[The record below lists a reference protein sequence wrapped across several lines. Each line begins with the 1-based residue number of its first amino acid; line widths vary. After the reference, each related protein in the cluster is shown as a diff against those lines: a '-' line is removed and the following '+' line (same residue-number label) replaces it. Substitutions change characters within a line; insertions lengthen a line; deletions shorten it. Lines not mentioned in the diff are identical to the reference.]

1 MTQKD
6 KKQEPAGNSMSP
18 EKAQELIE
26 KLNGIIDQYGVEAK
40 IFKKD
45 YIQSLDAR
53 ESSVSV
59 RESDL
64 AARESTITAREESA
78 DTRLAEAV
86 AKETKTEIQ
95 LGEIAAKEKAF
106 EAIRTDL
113 EKQANEIATKKAEL
127 FATSAKLASELHD
140 KRIQETEEE
149 VQRIR
154 DTAFEEAQKIRDA
167 ALADA
172 QKTRDA
178 AETAAQSTRDDAQK
192 NVESAL
198 AAAEKQVKEILDS
211 AKANAKLLV
220 DEATSQAKQAI
231 ADAEGKAKD
240 IQEKA
245 VRDTKIL
252 DEQIKE
258 LVQEKTKLENENRKY
273 FAENVQIHIENSNLE
288 SECKKQKEDFD
299 NKTALYEKTLA
310 DFKTLRIQL
319 ESSGR
324 KVDEFSEEISKLAT
338 REQELNGRESELNDL
353 KRTLSLKE
361 KRNERKDES
370 LREMQEDIDKEVNER
385 YETILQTKDAKIT
398 VLENEVNSL
407 RDSLASNMN
416 IVNKFDDLTREF
428 GENPIDALAK
438 IKTLES
444 QLSVALDTVNNT
456 PSYVLQKKAKDLEEL
471 KDSLDEREKGLK
483 EKITENEQLRSNATL
498 MQDTIHTLHEDL
510 ENKEKDIMRMTE
522 QLNRLRAT
530 YENPAAEEE
539 RIKEINK
546 PYVVNKDD
554 MVRSEKEFTEIEWLN
569 GIGKKIDAFGLHFP
583 RRILHAFHTA
593 LKTSEMAPITVL
605 AGVSGTGKSEL
616 PRLYSYFG
624 GINFLPVPVQPNWD
638 SQESMLGYYNSIDN
652 CFEPHNILRLLA
664 QSQRKADNQDGLD
677 DVMTMILLDEM
688 NLANIEL
695 YFAEFLSKLETRR
708 GLDDSNVPKLPVKIG
723 SKMKDWELP
732 LGRNVLWTGTMNND
746 ETTKALSD
754 KVLDRGIV
762 INFPRPEMLFRS
774 KNMTL
779 KDKAPLLLRKNWD
792 AWKRDAYKFKK
803 EEIEPYMQ
811 TVQNINEFLGT
822 TGRAVG
828 HRVWQSIE
836 SYISNYPD
844 VIRAKDD
851 TERKKAMDVAFED
864 QIVQKVMP
872 KLRGLE
878 VRGDQGDALTGISGI
893 IPEALRE
900 DFENAKQGYGQFIWT
915 TSGYLLKG
923 DEAPQD
929 EQDEVQAEQQPKQQ
943 PESEAEE
950 KKGKGKGKKK

>member
-1 MTQKD
+1 MAQEK
-6 KKQEPAGNSMSP
+6 KKQEPIDNGIST
-18 EKAQELIE
+18 EKAQKLID
-26 KLNGIIDQYGVEAK
+26 KLNEMISQYGMEAK

-45 YIQSLDAR
+45 YIESLDSR
-53 ESSVSV
+53 EASLK
-59 RESDL
+59 EHEANL
-64 AARESTITAREESA
+64 AAQETENKK
-78 DTRLAEAV
+78 RLAEAV
-86 AKETKTEIQ
+86 TKETAAKLRIDEMTAKE
-95 LGEIAAKEKAF
+95 AAF
-106 EAIRTDL
+106 ETIRADL
-113 EKQANEIATKKAEL
+113 EKQANDIAAKKAEI
-127 FATSAKLASELHD
+127 FSAAEKLAAQLHD

-172 QKTRDA
+172 QKTREA
-178 AETAAQSTRDDAQK
+178 AETAAESTRADAQK
-192 NVESAL
+192 KLESVL
-198 AAAEKQVKEILDS
+198 ASADQQVKTILDS

-231 ADAEGKAKD
+231 TDAEGKAKD

-245 VRDTKIL
+245 VRDTKVL

-319 ESSGR
+319 ENSG
-324 KVDEFSEEISKLAT
+324 KNVGQFSEEILKLAT
-338 REQELNGRESELNDL
+338 REQELNGKESELNDL

-370 LREMQEDIDKEVNER
+370 LREMQEDIDGEVKKR
-385 YETILQTKDAKIT
+385 YGEIIESKDSKITILEGELND
-398 VLENEVNSL
+398 LRNSL
-407 RDSLASNMN
+407 ETNMN

-428 GENPIDALAK
+428 GENPVEVLAK
-438 IKTLES
+438 VTTLEA
-444 QLSVALDTVNNT
+444 QLSVALDMVNNT
-456 PSYVLQKKAKDLEEL
+456 PSYVLQKKAKDLEEF
-471 KDSLDEREKGLK
+471 KDTLDERAKSLDE
-483 EKITENEQLRSNATL
+483 KIAENERLRTDATL
-498 MQDTIHTLHEDL
+498 KQDTIDSLNAEL
-510 ENKEKDIMRMTE
+510 ENKDKDIMRMTE
-522 QLNRLRAT
+522 QLNRLRST
-530 YENPAAEEE
+530 YENPAAEED

-554 MVRSEKEFTEIEWLN
+554 MVRSDKKFEEIEWLD
-569 GIGKKIDAFGLHFP
+569 GIGKKIDKFGLHFP

-664 QSQRKADNQDGLD
+664 QSQRKADDQDGLD

-708 GLDDSNVPKLPVKIG
+708 GLNDTAVPKLPVKIG

-762 INFPRPEMLFRS
+762 INFPRPDTLFRS
-774 KNMTL
+774 KNNRL
-779 KDKAPLLLRKNWD
+779 QGKAPLLSRTNWE
-792 AWKRDAYKFKK
+792 AWKKEAYQFKK
-803 EEIEPYMQ
+803 DEIESYRNK
-811 TVQNINEFLGT
+811 VQEINKQLGQ
-822 TGRAVG
+822 TGRAIG

-836 SYISNYPD
+836 SYMSFYPD
-844 VIRAKDD
+844 VISATNEKD
-851 TERKKAMDVAFED
+851 RLKAMDTAFED

-878 VRGDQGDALTGISGI
+878 IRGEQGKALDAIGGL
-893 IPEALRE
+893 IPETLRE
-900 DFENAKQGYGQFIWT
+900 DFANAKQGYGQFIWT
-915 TSGYLLKG
+915 TSGYLLQG
-923 DEAPQD
+923 DKAPE
-929 EQDEVQAEQQPKQQ
+929 EQDEGQTEQQSEQL
-943 PESEAEE
+943 PEDQTKE
-950 KKGKGKGKKK
+950 KKANGKKK

>member
-1 MTQKD
+1 MAQND
-6 KKQEPAGNSMSP
+6 KKQEPAGDGIDLKQA
-18 EKAQELIE
+18 EELIK
-26 KLNGIIDQYGVEAK
+26 KLNGLIDQFGMEAK

-45 YIQSLDAR
+45 YIQSLEER
-53 ESSVSV
+53 ESSVA
-59 RESDL
+59 E
-64 AARESTITAREESA
+64 RESTITAREESVK
-78 DTRLAEAV
+78 TRLAEAV
-86 AKETKTEIQ
+86 AKETKAGSRLVEI
-95 LGEIAAKEKAF
+95 EAKEKAF
-106 EAIRTDL
+106 EKISAGL
-113 EKQANEIATKKAEL
+113 EKQANDVAAKKAEI
-127 FATSAKLASELHD
+127 FSAAEKLAAQLHD

-385 YETILQTKDAKIT
+385 YEAILQMKDAKIT

-416 IVNKFDDLTREF
+416 IVNKFDDLTCEF

-483 EKITENEQLRSNATL
+483 EKITENEQLRSNA
-498 MQDTIHTLHEDL
+498 
-510 ENKEKDIMRMTE
+510 
-522 QLNRLRAT
+522 
-530 YENPAAEEE
+530 
-539 RIKEINK
+539 
-546 PYVVNKDD
+546 
-554 MVRSEKEFTEIEWLN
+554 S
-569 GIGKKIDAFGLHFP
+569 
-583 RRILHAFHTA
+583 
-593 LKTSEMAPITVL
+593 
-605 AGVSGTGKSEL
+605 
-616 PRLYSYFG
+616 
-624 GINFLPVPVQPNWD
+624 
-638 SQESMLGYYNSIDN
+638 
-652 CFEPHNILRLLA
+652 
-664 QSQRKADNQDGLD
+664 
-677 DVMTMILLDEM
+677 
-688 NLANIEL
+688 
-695 YFAEFLSKLETRR
+695 
-708 GLDDSNVPKLPVKIG
+708 
-723 SKMKDWELP
+723 
-732 LGRNVLWTGTMNND
+732 
-746 ETTKALSD
+746 
-754 KVLDRGIV
+754 
-762 INFPRPEMLFRS
+762 
-774 KNMTL
+774 
-779 KDKAPLLLRKNWD
+779 
-792 AWKRDAYKFKK
+792 
-803 EEIEPYMQ
+803 
-811 TVQNINEFLGT
+811 
-822 TGRAVG
+822 
-828 HRVWQSIE
+828 
-836 SYISNYPD
+836 
-844 VIRAKDD
+844 
-851 TERKKAMDVAFED
+851 
-864 QIVQKVMP
+864 
-872 KLRGLE
+872 
-878 VRGDQGDALTGISGI
+878 
-893 IPEALRE
+893 
-900 DFENAKQGYGQFIWT
+900 
-915 TSGYLLKG
+915 
-923 DEAPQD
+923 
-929 EQDEVQAEQQPKQQ
+929 
-943 PESEAEE
+943 
-950 KKGKGKGKKK
+950 

>member
-1 MTQKD
+1 MAQND
-6 KKQEPAGNSMSP
+6 KKQEPAGDGIDLKQA
-18 EKAQELIE
+18 EELIK
-26 KLNGIIDQYGVEAK
+26 KLNGLIDQFGMEAK

-45 YIQSLDAR
+45 YIQSLEAR
-53 ESSVSV
+53 ESSVA
-59 RESDL
+59 E
-64 AARESTITAREESA
+64 RESTITAREESVK
-78 DTRLAEAV
+78 TRLAEAV
-86 AKETKTEIQ
+86 AKETKAGSRLVEI
-95 LGEIAAKEKAF
+95 EAKEKAF
-106 EAIRTDL
+106 EKISAGL
-113 EKQANEIATKKAEL
+113 EKQANDVAAKKAEI
-127 FATSAKLASELHD
+127 FSAAEKLAAQLHD

-385 YETILQTKDAKIT
+385 YEAILQMKDAKIT

-416 IVNKFDDLTREF
+416 IVNKFDDLTCEF

-498 MQDTIHTLHEDL
+498 MQDTIHTQQVDL

-554 MVRSEKEFTEIEWLN
+554 MVRSEKEFSEIEWLN
-569 GIGKKIDAFGLHFP
+569 RIGKSIDGFGLHFP
-583 RRILHAFHTA
+583 RRILHAFHTS

-638 SQESMLGYYNSIDN
+638 SQEAMLGYYNSIDN
-652 CFEPHNILRLLA
+652 CFEPQNILRLLA
-664 QSQRKADNQDGLD
+664 QSQRKADDQDGLD

-708 GLDDSNVPKLPVKIG
+708 GLDDSHVPNLPVKIG

-762 INFPRPEMLFRS
+762 INFPRPETLFRS
-774 KNMTL
+774 KNRTL
-779 KDKAPLLLRKNWD
+779 QGKAPLLLRKNWD
-792 AWKRDAYKFKK
+792 AWKWNAYKFDK
-803 EEIEPYMQ
+803 EEEIVPYREQ
-811 TVQNINEFLGT
+811 VEAINKFLGK

-836 SYISNYPD
+836 SYMSYYPD
-844 VIRAKDD
+844 VISAKDD

-878 VRGDQGDALTGISGI
+878 TRGEEGKALTGIGGI

-923 DEAPQD
+923 DEPPQD
-929 EQDEVQAEQQPKQQ
+929 EQDEVQAEQQPEQQ
-943 PESEAEE
+943 SESEAE
-950 KKGKGKGKKK
+950 KKKGKGKKK

>member
-1 MTQKD
+1 MAQEK
-6 KKQEPAGNSMSP
+6 KKQEPIDNGIST
-18 EKAQELIE
+18 EKAQELID
-26 KLNGIIDQYGVEAK
+26 KLNEMISQYGMEAK

-45 YIQSLDAR
+45 YIESLDSR
-53 ESSVSV
+53 EASLK
-59 RESDL
+59 EHEANL
-64 AARESTITAREESA
+64 AAQETENKK
-78 DTRLAEAV
+78 RLAEAV
-86 AKETKTEIQ
+86 TKETAAKLRIDEMTAKE
-95 LGEIAAKEKAF
+95 AAF
-106 EAIRTDL
+106 EAIRADL
-113 EKQANEIATKKAEL
+113 EKQANDVAAKKAEI
-127 FATSAKLASELHD
+127 FATSGKLASELHD

-154 DTAFEEAQKIRDA
+154 DAAFEEAQKIRDA

-172 QKTRDA
+172 QKTREA
-178 AETAAQSTRDDAQK
+178 AESAAESTRADAQK
-192 NVESAL
+192 KLESVL
-198 AAAEKQVKEILDS
+198 ASADQQVKTILDN

-220 DEATSQAKQAI
+220 DEATSQARQAI
-231 ADAEGKAKD
+231 TDAEGKAKD

-245 VRDTKIL
+245 VRDTKVL

-273 FAENVQIHIENSNLE
+273 FAENVHFHIENSNLE

-310 DFKTLRIQL
+310 DFKTLRVQL
-319 ESSGR
+319 ENSG
-324 KVDEFSEEISKLAT
+324 KNVGQFSEEISKLAT
-338 REQELNGRESELNDL
+338 REQELNEKESELNDL

-370 LREMQEDIDKEVNER
+370 LREMQEDIDGEVKKR
-385 YETILQTKDAKIT
+385 YGEIIESKDSKITILEGELND
-398 VLENEVNSL
+398 LRNSL
-407 RDSLASNMN
+407 ETNMN

-428 GENPIDALAK
+428 GENPVEVLAK
-438 IKTLES
+438 VTTLEA

-456 PSYVLQKKAKDLEEL
+456 PSYVLQKKAKELEEF
-471 KDSLDEREKGLK
+471 KDTLDERAKSLDE
-483 EKITENEQLRSNATL
+483 KIAENERLRTDATL
-498 MQDTIHTLHEDL
+498 KQDTIDSLNAEL
-510 ENKEKDIMRMTE
+510 ENKDKDIMRMTE
-522 QLNRLRAT
+522 QLNRLRST
-530 YENPAAEEE
+530 YENPAAEED

-554 MVRSEKEFTEIEWLN
+554 MVRSDKKFEEIEWLD
-569 GIGKKIDAFGLHFP
+569 GIGKKIDKFGLHFP

-664 QSQRKADNQDGLD
+664 QSQRKADDQDGLD

-708 GLDDSNVPKLPVKIG
+708 GLNDTAVPKLPVKIG

-762 INFPRPEMLFRS
+762 INFPRPDTLFRS
-774 KNMTL
+774 KNNL
-779 KDKAPLLLRKNWD
+779 LQGKAPLLSRTNWE
-792 AWKRDAYKFKK
+792 AWKKEAYQFKK
-803 EEIEPYMQ
+803 DEIESYRNK
-811 TVQNINEFLGT
+811 VQEINKQLGQ
-822 TGRAVG
+822 TGRAIG

-836 SYISNYPD
+836 SYMSFYPD
-844 VIRAKDD
+844 VISATNEKD
-851 TERKKAMDVAFED
+851 RLKAMDTAFED

-878 VRGDQGDALTGISGI
+878 IRGEQGKALDAIGGL
-893 IPEALRE
+893 IPETLRE
-900 DFENAKQGYGQFIWT
+900 DFANAKQGYGQFIWT
-915 TSGYLLKG
+915 TSGYLLQG
-923 DEAPQD
+923 DKAPE
-929 EQDEVQAEQQPKQQ
+929 EQDEGQTEQQSEQL
-943 PESEAEE
+943 PEDQTKE
-950 KKGKGKGKKK
+950 KKANGKKK

>member
-1 MTQKD
+1 MAQND
-6 KKQEPAGNSMSP
+6 KKQEPAGDGIDLKQA
-18 EKAQELIE
+18 EELIK
-26 KLNGIIDQYGVEAK
+26 KLNGLIDQFGMEAK

-45 YIQSLDAR
+45 YIQSLEAR
-53 ESSVSV
+53 ESSVA
-59 RESDL
+59 E
-64 AARESTITAREESA
+64 RESTITAREESVK
-78 DTRLAEAV
+78 TRLAEAV
-86 AKETKTEIQ
+86 AKETKAGSRLVEI
-95 LGEIAAKEKAF
+95 EAKEKAF
-106 EAIRTDL
+106 EKISAGL
-113 EKQANEIATKKAEL
+113 EKQANDVAAKKAEI
-127 FATSAKLASELHD
+127 FSAAEKLAAQLHD

-231 ADAEGKAKD
+231 ADAAGKAKD

-385 YETILQTKDAKIT
+385 YEAILQMKDAKIT

-416 IVNKFDDLTREF
+416 IVNKFDDLTCEF

-498 MQDTIHTLHEDL
+498 MQDTIHTQQVDL

-554 MVRSEKEFTEIEWLN
+554 MVRSEKEFSEIEWLN
-569 GIGKKIDAFGLHFP
+569 RIGKSIDGFGLHFP
-583 RRILHAFHTA
+583 RRILHAFHTS

-638 SQESMLGYYNSIDN
+638 SQEAMLGYYNSIDN
-652 CFEPHNILRLLA
+652 CFEPQNILRLLA
-664 QSQRKADNQDGLD
+664 QSQRKADDQDGLD

-708 GLDDSNVPKLPVKIG
+708 GLDDSHVPNLPVKIG

-762 INFPRPEMLFRS
+762 INFPRPETLFRS
-774 KNMTL
+774 KNRTL
-779 KDKAPLLLRKNWD
+779 QGKAPLLLRKNWD
-792 AWKRDAYKFKK
+792 AWKWNAYKFDK
-803 EEIEPYMQ
+803 EEEIVPYREQ
-811 TVQNINEFLGT
+811 VEAINKFLGK

-836 SYISNYPD
+836 SYMSYYPD
-844 VIRAKDD
+844 VISAKDD

-878 VRGDQGDALTGISGI
+878 TRGEEGKALTGIGGI

-923 DEAPQD
+923 DEPPQD
-929 EQDEVQAEQQPKQQ
+929 EQDEVQAEQQPEQQ
-943 PESEAEE
+943 SESEAE
-950 KKGKGKGKKK
+950 KKKGKGKKK

>member
-1 MTQKD
+1 MAQEK
-6 KKQEPAGNSMSP
+6 KKQERVSDNNSP
-18 EKAQELIE
+18 EKAQELID
-26 KLNGIIDQYGVEAK
+26 KLNTIIEQYGMEAK
-40 IFKKD
+40 IFPKD
-45 YIQSLDAR
+45 YIKSLDSR
-53 ESSVSV
+53 ETSLKE
-59 RESDL
+59 REANL
-64 AARESTITAREESA
+64 AAQETENKK
-78 DTRLAEAV
+78 RLAEAV
-86 AKETKTEIQ
+86 TKETETQ
-95 LGEIAAKEKAF
+95 SRLAEIAAKEKAF
-106 EAIRTDL
+106 EKIGADL
-113 EKQANEIATKKAEL
+113 EKQANDVAAKKAEI
-127 FATSAKLASELHD
+127 FSAAEKLAAQLHD

-192 NVESAL
+192 NVESTL

-231 ADAEGKAKD
+231 TDAEGKAKD

-245 VRDTKIL
+245 VRDTKVL

-273 FAENVQIHIENSNLE
+273 FAENVHFHIENSNLE

-319 ESSGR
+319 ENSG
-324 KVDEFSEEISKLAT
+324 KNVGQFSEEISKLAT
-338 REQELNGRESELNDL
+338 REQELNGKESELNDL

-370 LREMQEDIDKEVNER
+370 LREMQEDIDGEVKKR
-385 YETILQTKDAKIT
+385 YGEIIESKDSKITILEGELND
-398 VLENEVNSL
+398 LRNSL
-407 RDSLASNMN
+407 ETNMN

-428 GENPIDALAK
+428 GENPVEVLAK
-438 IKTLES
+438 VTTLEA
-444 QLSVALDTVNNT
+444 QLSVALDMVNNT
-456 PSYVLQKKAKDLEEL
+456 PSYVLQKKAKDLEEF
-471 KDSLDEREKGLK
+471 KDTLDERAKSLDE
-483 EKITENEQLRSNATL
+483 KIAENERLRTDATL
-498 MQDTIHTLHEDL
+498 KQDTIDSLNAEL
-510 ENKEKDIMRMTE
+510 ENKDKDIMRMTE
-522 QLNRLRAT
+522 QLNRLRST
-530 YENPAAEEE
+530 YENPAAEED

-554 MVRSEKEFTEIEWLN
+554 MVRSDKKFEEIEWLD
-569 GIGKKIDAFGLHFP
+569 GIGKKIDKFGLHFP

-664 QSQRKADNQDGLD
+664 QSQRKADDQDGLD

-708 GLDDSNVPKLPVKIG
+708 GLNDTAVPKLPVKIG

-762 INFPRPEMLFRS
+762 INFPRPDTLFRS
-774 KNMTL
+774 KNNL
-779 KDKAPLLLRKNWD
+779 LQGKAPLLSRTNWE
-792 AWKRDAYKFKK
+792 AWKKEAYQFKK
-803 EEIEPYMQ
+803 DEIESYRNK
-811 TVQNINEFLGT
+811 VQEINKQLGQ
-822 TGRAVG
+822 TGRAIG

-836 SYISNYPD
+836 SYMSFYPD
-844 VIRAKDD
+844 VISATNEKD
-851 TERKKAMDVAFED
+851 RLKAMDTAFED

-878 VRGDQGDALTGISGI
+878 IRGEQGKALDAIGGL
-893 IPEALRE
+893 IPETLRE
-900 DFENAKQGYGQFIWT
+900 DFANAKQGYGQFIWT
-915 TSGYLLKG
+915 TSGYLLQG
-923 DEAPQD
+923 DKAPE
-929 EQDEVQAEQQPKQQ
+929 EQDEGQTEQQSEQL
-943 PESEAEE
+943 PEDQTKE
-950 KKGKGKGKKK
+950 KKANGKKK

>member
-1 MTQKD
+1 MAQND
-6 KKQEPAGNSMSP
+6 KKQEPAGDGIDLKQA
-18 EKAQELIE
+18 EELIK
-26 KLNGIIDQYGVEAK
+26 KLNGLIDQFGMEAK

-45 YIQSLDAR
+45 YIQSLEAR
-53 ESSVSV
+53 ESSVA
-59 RESDL
+59 E
-64 AARESTITAREESA
+64 RESTITAREESVK
-78 DTRLAEAV
+78 THLAEAV
-86 AKETKTEIQ
+86 AKETKAGSRLVEI
-95 LGEIAAKEKAF
+95 EAKEKAF
-106 EAIRTDL
+106 EKISAGL
-113 EKQANEIATKKAEL
+113 EKQANDVAAKKAEI
-127 FATSAKLASELHD
+127 FSAAEKLAAQLHD

-385 YETILQTKDAKIT
+385 YEAILQTKDAKIT

-416 IVNKFDDLTREF
+416 IVNKFDDLTCEF
-428 GENPIDALAK
+428 RENPIDALAK

-498 MQDTIHTLHEDL
+498 MQDTIHTQQVDL

-554 MVRSEKEFTEIEWLN
+554 MVRSEKEFSEIEWLN
-569 GIGKKIDAFGLHFP
+569 RIGKSIDGFGLHFP
-583 RRILHAFHTA
+583 RRILHAFHTS

-638 SQESMLGYYNSIDN
+638 SQEAMLGYYNSIDN
-652 CFEPHNILRLLA
+652 CFEPQNILRLLA
-664 QSQRKADNQDGLD
+664 QSQRKADDQDGLD

-708 GLDDSNVPKLPVKIG
+708 GLDDSHVPNLPVKIG

-762 INFPRPEMLFRS
+762 INFPRPETLFRS
-774 KNMTL
+774 KNRTL
-779 KDKAPLLLRKNWD
+779 QGKAPLLLRKNWD
-792 AWKRDAYKFKK
+792 AWKWNAYKFDK
-803 EEIEPYMQ
+803 EEEIVPYREQ
-811 TVQNINEFLGT
+811 VEAINKFLGK

-836 SYISNYPD
+836 SYMSYYPD
-844 VIRAKDD
+844 VISAKDD

-878 VRGDQGDALTGISGI
+878 TRGEEGKALTGIGGI

-923 DEAPQD
+923 DEPPQD
-929 EQDEVQAEQQPKQQ
+929 EQDEVQAEQQPEQQ
-943 PESEAEE
+943 SESEAEK
-950 KKGKGKGKKK
+950 KKGKGRGKKK

>member
-6 KKQEPAGNSMSP
+6 KKQEPAGNSISP

-64 AARESTITAREESA
+64 AARESTITARGKSA
-78 DTRLAEAV
+78 DTRLAEAI
-86 AKETKTEIQ
+86 AKEMETQ
-95 LGEIAAKEKAF
+95 NRLAEIAAKEKAF
-106 EAIRTDL
+106 EKIGADL
-113 EKQANEIATKKAEL
+113 EKQANDVAAKKAEI
-127 FATSAKLASELHD
+127 FSSAEKLAAQLHD

-154 DTAFEEAQKIRDA
+154 DAAFEEAQKIRDA

-172 QKTRDA
+172 QKTREA
-178 AETAAQSTRDDAQK
+178 AETAAQSTREDAQK

-198 AAAEKQVKEILDS
+198 AAVEKQVKEILDG

-220 DEATSQAKQAI
+220 DEATSQATQAI
-231 ADAEGKAKD
+231 KAAE
-240 IQEKA
+240 EKA
-245 VRDTKIL
+245 NGL
-252 DEQIKE
+252 NGQIKE
-258 LVQEKTKLENENRKY
+258 LTGKNAELAGKIAKLTVANEALVKEKESLNGLVREKTDELVGKTAEYEGNLAKFNELRAQLENSGK
-273 FAENVQIHIENSNLE
+273 NVDQ
-288 SECKKQKEDFD
+288 
-299 NKTALYEKTLA
+299 
-310 DFKTLRIQL
+310 
-319 ESSGR
+319 
-324 KVDEFSEEISKLAT
+324 FSEEISKLAT
-338 REQELNGRESELNDL
+338 REQELNNKDGELRDLARKLDFKERRNDRKDTSLKELQETIEKEIVEQYGEVLETKDKKINVLEGEVRDLRNNLNDTTNLINKFEDL
-353 KRTLSLKE
+353 KRDLG
-361 KRNERKDES
+361 
-370 LREMQEDIDKEVNER
+370 EDPIAMK
-385 YETILQTKDAKIT
+385 AKIEKLRT
-398 VLENEVNSL
+398 EWSQAMDEVH
-407 RDSLASNMN
+407 NM
-416 IVNKFDDLTREF
+416 
-428 GENPIDALAK
+428 
-438 IKTLES
+438 
-444 QLSVALDTVNNT
+444 
-456 PSYVLQKKAKDLEEL
+456 PSYVLQKKAKDLEEY
-471 KDSLDEREKGLK
+471 KCQLDEREKGLS
-483 EKITENEQLRSNATL
+483 EKIEENEELRSNATL
-498 MQDTIHTLHEDL
+498 MQDTIHTLQVDL

-554 MVRSEKEFTEIEWLN
+554 MVRSEKEFSEIEWLN
-569 GIGKKIDAFGLHFP
+569 GIGKSIDDFGLHFP
-583 RRILHAFHTA
+583 CRILHAFHTA

-652 CFEPHNILRLLA
+652 CFEPQNILRLLA
-664 QSQRKADNQDGLD
+664 QSQRKADDQDGLD

-708 GLDDSNVPKLPVKIG
+708 GLDDFHVPNLPVKIG

-762 INFPRPEMLFRS
+762 INFPRPETLFRS
-774 KNMTL
+774 KNNTL

-836 SYISNYPD
+836 SYMSNYPD
-844 VIRAKDD
+844 VIKAKDD
-851 TERKKAMDVAFED
+851 DAKRKNAMDMAFED

-878 VRGDQGDALTGISGI
+878 TRGEEGKALTGIGGI

-923 DEAPQD
+923 DEPPQD
-929 EQDEVQAEQQPKQQ
+929 EQDEVQAEQQPEQQ
-943 PESEAEE
+943 PKGEAEE
-950 KKGKGKGKKK
+950 KKGKGRGKKK

>member
-6 KKQEPAGNSMSP
+6 KKQESAGDGIDLKQA
-18 EKAQELIE
+18 EELIE
-26 KLNGIIDQYGVEAK
+26 RLNKMIDQFGMEAK

-45 YIQSLDAR
+45 YIQSLEAR
-53 ESSVSV
+53 ESSVA
-59 RESDL
+59 E
-64 AARESTITAREESA
+64 RESTITAREESVK
-78 DTRLAEAV
+78 TRLAEAV
-86 AKETKTEIQ
+86 AKETDAGSRLVEI
-95 LGEIAAKEKAF
+95 EAMEKAF
-106 EAIRTDL
+106 EKISAGL
-113 EKQANEIATKKAEL
+113 EKQANDVAAKKAEI
-127 FATSAKLASELHD
+127 FSAAESLAAQLHD

-149 VQRIR
+149 AQRIR
-154 DTAFEEAQKIRDA
+154 DAAFEEAQKIRDA
-167 ALADA
+167 ALTDA
-172 QKTRDA
+172 QKTRNA

-198 AAAEKQVKEILDS
+198 AAVEKQVKEILDG

-231 ADAEGKAKD
+231 ADAEKKAKG

-245 VRDTKIL
+245 ARDTNVL
-252 DEQIKE
+252 DEQIKG
-258 LVQEKTKLENENRKY
+258 LIQEKTKLENENRKY
-273 FAENVQIHIENSNLE
+273 FAENAQIHIENSNLE
-288 SECKKQKEDFD
+288 TECKKQKEDFD

-310 DFKTLRIQL
+310 DFKTLRTQL
-319 ESSGR
+319 ENSG
-324 KVDEFSEEISKLAT
+324 KDVSQFSEEISKLAT
-338 REQELNGRESELNDL
+338 REQELNNKDGELRDLARKLDFKERRNDRKDTSLKELQETIEKEIEDRYGEVLKTKDDRIAVLEGEVRDLQNNRNDITNLLTKFEDL
-353 KRTLSLKE
+353 KRDLG
-361 KRNERKDES
+361 
-370 LREMQEDIDKEVNER
+370 EDPIAMK
-385 YETILQTKDAKIT
+385 AKI
-398 VLENEVNSL
+398 EKL
-407 RDSLASNMN
+407 RTEWSLAMDE
-416 IVNKFDDLTREF
+416 VH
-428 GENPIDALAK
+428 
-438 IKTLES
+438 
-444 QLSVALDTVNNT
+444 NT
-456 PSYVLQKKAKDLEEL
+456 PSYVIQKKAKDLEEF
-471 KDSLDEREKGLK
+471 KRQLDEREKILND
-483 EKITENEQLRSNATL
+483 KIGENEELRSKSTL
-498 MQDTIHTLHEDL
+498 MQDTINTLQTDYDNV
-510 ENKEKDIMRMTE
+510 NKQNKMLSEK
-522 QLNRLRAT
+522 LGRLVKT
-530 YENPAAEEE
+530 YEEPEE
-539 RIKEINK
+539 RDNRIEAINK
-546 PYVVNKDD
+546 PVVVKKDD
-554 MVRSEKEFTEIEWLN
+554 MVRSEKEFSEIEWLN
-569 GIGKKIDAFGLHFP
+569 GIGRKIDDFGLHFP

-652 CFEPHNILRLLA
+652 CFEPQNILRLLA
-664 QSQRKADNQDGLD
+664 QSQRKADDQDGLD

-708 GLDDSNVPKLPVKIG
+708 GLDDSHVPNLPVKIG
-723 SKMKDWELP
+723 SKMMDWELP

-762 INFPRPEMLFRS
+762 INFPRPETLFRS
-774 KNMTL
+774 KNNTL
-779 KDKAPLLLRKNWD
+779 QGKAPLLLRKNWD
-792 AWKRDAYKFKK
+792 EWKRNAYKFKP
-803 EEIEPYMQ
+803 EEIEPYMKK
-811 TVQNINEFLGT
+811 VDEINAYLGT

-836 SYISNYPD
+836 SYMSMYPD

-851 TERKKAMDVAFED
+851 DAKRKNAMDMAFED

-878 VRGDQGDALTGISGI
+878 VRGDQGDALVKIGGI
-893 IPEALRE
+893 IPEALRA

-929 EQDEVQAEQQPKQQ
+929 EVQTEQQPEQQ
-943 PESEAEE
+943 PEGEAEE
-950 KKGKGKGKKK
+950 KMGKDRGKKK

>member
-1 MTQKD
+1 MAQND
-6 KKQEPAGNSMSP
+6 KKQEPAGDGIDLKQA
-18 EKAQELIE
+18 EELIK
-26 KLNGIIDQYGVEAK
+26 KLNGLIDQFGMEAK

-45 YIQSLDAR
+45 YIQSLEER
-53 ESSVSV
+53 ESSVA
-59 RESDL
+59 E
-64 AARESTITAREESA
+64 RESTITAREESVK
-78 DTRLAEAV
+78 TRLAEAV
-86 AKETKTEIQ
+86 AKETKAGSQLVEI
-95 LGEIAAKEKAF
+95 EAKEKAF
-106 EAIRTDL
+106 EKISAGL
-113 EKQANEIATKKAEL
+113 EKQANDVAAKKAEI
-127 FATSAKLASELHD
+127 FSAAEKLAAQLHD

-385 YETILQTKDAKIT
+385 YEAILQTKDAKIT

-416 IVNKFDDLTREF
+416 IVNKFDDLTCEF

-498 MQDTIHTLHEDL
+498 MQDTIHTQQVDL

-554 MVRSEKEFTEIEWLN
+554 MVRSEKEFSEIEWLN
-569 GIGKKIDAFGLHFP
+569 RIGKSIDEFGLHFP
-583 RRILHAFHTA
+583 RRILHAFHTS

-638 SQESMLGYYNSIDN
+638 SQEAMLGYYNSIDN
-652 CFEPHNILRLLA
+652 CFEPQNILRLLA
-664 QSQRKADNQDGLD
+664 QSQRKADDQDGLD

-708 GLDDSNVPKLPVKIG
+708 GLDDSHVPNLPVKIG

-762 INFPRPEMLFRS
+762 INFPRPETLFRS
-774 KNMTL
+774 KNRTL
-779 KDKAPLLLRKNWD
+779 QGKAPLLLRKNWD
-792 AWKRDAYKFKK
+792 AWKWNAYKFDK
-803 EEIEPYMQ
+803 EEEIVPYREQ
-811 TVQNINEFLGT
+811 VEAINKFLGK

-836 SYISNYPD
+836 SYMSYYPD
-844 VIRAKDD
+844 VISAKDD

-878 VRGDQGDALTGISGI
+878 TRGEEGKALTGIGGI

-923 DEAPQD
+923 DEPPQD
-929 EQDEVQAEQQPKQQ
+929 EQDEVQAEQQPEQQ
-943 PESEAEE
+943 SESEAE
-950 KKGKGKGKKK
+950 KKKSKGRSKKK